1 MAKKFN
7 LADEVDPGQDRVW
20 AVSHQP
26 KNQAKPVR
34 LELREFTV
42 ERTATTPQS
51 LTRIVGSINTIAD
64 RKKLVEDAALL
75 LARVGRV
82 DEFVGVHERSG
93 R

>member
-1 MAKKFN
+1 MSKSFN
-7 LADEVDPGQDRVW
+7 LAEEIDPGNDRVW
-20 AVSHQP
+20 AITHQP
-26 KNQAKPVR
+26 KNQSKPVR

-51 LTRIVGSINTIAD
+51 LTRLLGFVNTIAD
-64 RKKLVEDAALL
+64 RKVLAEDAALL

-82 DEFVGVHERSG
+82 DEFVGVHERG

>member
-1 MAKKFN
+1 MAKFN
-7 LADEVDPGQDRVW
+7 LADEVDPGAERVW
-20 AVSHQP
+20 AISHQS
-26 KNQAKPVR
+26 KNQSKPVR

-42 ERTATTPQS
+42 ERTKTTPVS
-51 LTRIVGSINTIAD
+51 MTRIVGSINTIAD
-64 RKKLVEDAALL
+64 RKTLAEDAALL